1 MARYRG
7 NHSKIGAAVIHGV
20 CFFVFGTGFCTADTV
35 QFAPV
40 DQSEEVQQSRTFENT
55 SLAELASACTSV
67 IQDIKF
73 VVAETESDPVL
84 IVAHA
89 PMIFDPRAHH
99 RQTRYTRSNYSGP
112 HDRVPDFTLSVS
124 LQAAGTRGTDYR
136 VRLAL
141 GYSYE
146 AGGLSQERYSSHRT
160 DFYQQFFAH
169 LNRTLHRTRALP

>member
-7 NHSKIGAAVIHGV
+7 NHSKIGAAIIHGA

-35 QFAPV
+35 EFAPV

-73 VVAETESDPVL
+73 NVTETESNPVL
-84 IVAHA
+84 IVAHS
-89 PMIFDPRAHH
+89 PMLFDSGSHH

-112 HDRVPDFTLSVS
+112 HDRVPDYTLSVS

-146 AGGLSQERYSSHRT
+146 VGGRFRERYSPHRT
-160 DFYQQFFAH
+160 DFYQQFFGH
-169 LNRTLHRTRALP
+169 LNRALHRTRALP